1 MELADLIARDA
12 ILPAVRAGS
21 RRQAFWEIGARA
33 RKVYGLDAGL
43 VANGLLARERQG
55 TTAMGRGVAIP
66 HTQLSAVKSIV
77 GLFARLVRPVD
88 FQAVDGWRV
97 DLVVVLLAPDGW
109 QPSRLCA
116 LARVCRLMRDQNL
129 CHALRQ
135 TTEAP
140 ALHALITETDR
151 QQNILYAE

>member
-21 RRQAFWEIGARA
+21 THQAFWEIGAQA

-43 VANGLLARERQG
+43 VANSLLARERQG
-55 TTAMGRGVAIP
+55 TTAVGRGVAIP
-66 HTQLSAVKSIV
+66 HAQLPAVKSIV
-77 GLFARLVRPVD
+77 GLFARLVRPLD
-88 FQAVDGWRV
+88 LQAFDGRRV
-97 DLVVVLLAPDGW
+97 DLVVALLAPDGW
-109 QPSRLCA
+109 QPSHLGA
-116 LARVCRLMRDQNL
+116 LAHVSRLMRDQNL